1 VRLIVL
7 PEKFSVVR
15 LIFVHEISSEQF
27 SEVRLIAGSW
37 MFSEVRL
44 IAEPW
49 MFSEVRLIV

>member
-27 SEVRLIAGSW
+27 SEVRLIDGSW